1 MPEIPGICIVENGQ
15 KILIEEAELQW
26 RFIRA
31 SGPGGQ
37 NVNKVSTAVQLRF
50 DAANSPSLPEPI
62 RARLIRL
69 AGRCATVE
77 GVLVIDARRHRSQG
91 RNRQD
96 AIKRL
101 AELIRKAAA
110 QPTPRRKTQPTV
122 ASKQRRLESKHRHS
136 DIKQARKPPR
146 DEQ

>member
-1 MPEIPGICIVENGQ
+1 VPEIPGICIVENGQ
-15 KILIEEAELQW
+15 KIFIEEAELQW

-50 DAANSPSLPEPI
+50 AAATSPSLPEPI

-110 QPTPRRKTQPTV
+110 QPAPRKKTQPTV
-122 ASKQRRLESKHRHS
+122 ASKQRRLESKHRRS
-136 DIKQARKPPR
+136 NIKQTRKPPR
-146 DEQ
+146 DE

>member
-1 MPEIPGICIVENGQ
+1 M
-15 KILIEEAELQW
+15 
-26 RFIRA
+26 
-31 SGPGGQ
+31 
-37 NVNKVSTAVQLRF
+37 TAVQLRF

-69 AGRCATVE
+69 AGRRATVE
-77 GVLVIDARRHRSQG
+77 GVLVIDARRYRSQG
-91 RNRQD
+91 SNGQD

-110 QPTPRRKTQPTV
+110 QPAPRKKTQPTD
-122 ASKQRRLESKHRHS
+122 ASKQRRLKSKRRRS
-136 DIKQARKPPR
+136 NIKQARKPPR